1 MLGNFGACP
10 PAVYGTGSFLGIAAE
25 EDLKEFRA
33 RILRRDTAADVAS
46 ADVVLADPEEKQTD
60 AGGHDVVVL
69 AAEAYGRANPLKSF
83 DDGLAV
89 SEAGG
94 RRYSNK
100 KEKGKGE
107 DHAALEGGP
116 HVAGAPGWRRSSRT
130 RVIHQW
136 CGKRSYA
143 KLTKY

>member
-1 MLGNFGACP
+1 VLGNFGACP
-10 PAVYGTGSFLGIAAE
+10 PAVYGPGSLLGIAAK

-69 AAEAYGRANPLKSF
+69 AAEACGRANPLKSF

-100 KEKGKGE
+100 KKRARVRTTP
-107 DHAALEGGP
+107 HWRAALMWLGLQDGGEARG
-116 HVAGAPGWRRSSRT
+116 HESYINGAARGVT
-130 RVIHQW
+130 Q
-136 CGKRSYA
+136 G
-143 KLTKY
+143 